1 MALENFTDSDYEEY
15 IRSLSTPSIQPPVQP
30 QAGVDEE
37 VAQDDGLEDFSEEE
51 YQAIGGVTPKPIPPV
66 IETEEVIE
74 PIETR
79 EPRSRKEM
87 EQDEELMS
95 DIKQHLKDRYDIDA
109 DERIPDFFFGYLFGG
124 DEISNEEVLE
134 QWMDRWRMM
143 TGNSM
148 DAMAEISW
156 HSDLDDRYNAAKT
169 AAAENPDNPLFVDEA
184 NKLAEQKARALRLYQ
199 QADEM
204 AGLFGSKRYEGMG
217 VLETIGEVG
226 ETVGVNVLA
235 AVSDPT
241 ALFSVGAGK
250 LVGTSASAA
259 GVGLKQAIL
268 KAAATGAAVEATA
281 AAATDVAIQQMEVEM
296 GAREEIDYGRTAT
309 VAGIA
314 GATAGVVSGW
324 STKNSVQRVDK
335 ATRGELT
342 AALKANT
349 EKQTA
354 AARKTNKTLGSTA
367 SNIRESLA
375 KKIEEKYGKEAIIRN
390 KDGTVKELNSAFI
403 RESEEGKAVFDI
415 IDLESDLIQPS
426 LSMDIFERVTAAT
439 GEIFKKVS
447 DGSIKLVNPETGRA
461 YMPKT
466 QKAMGSKL
474 QADEMVSER
483 LLNIIS
489 STPDEAMEEIAQTL
503 GKYGITKRE
512 IAATMFADAS
522 IAGQK
527 LNRLSQLS
535 RQIGRAGRIKT
546 AGEAAEE
553 ADGLVADKL
562 GSTFRRLEDIR
573 RLTLVSGVAT
583 AVRNNISQV
592 LRSGVDTLV
601 YGFESAI
608 NPNKKFGMRN
618 TLAQLENTFFYQ
630 QDSAN
635 IAQFLLDLAPDQK
648 MRFYNQ
654 FTEVVNKLAKKN
666 PGQAMMNGKGSG
678 MASESPILDTWENV
692 VTSINFLN
700 RFQEAVYRNGAF
712 TTSIQ
717 RQLFDQGIDMMDVLK
732 KGTITENISE
742 DMIAKAV
749 DDALEFTYASQP
761 KTEIFR
767 LTNNFIVK
775 SGLTLAIPFPRF
787 MFKALEMTYNYNA
800 TGAGTALLRMGLRK
814 AAGGK
819 VSDGMYR
826 QLAEGVAGG
835 VPLISLGYLLR
846 DPDND
851 MAGSEWYMLKDGKGN
866 EFDARPYFPLTPYL
880 LIGEIIHRIL
890 EDRPVPSK
898 FNTKE
903 LLEGFTGANFRGAGP
918 ISQITEDLLNAAS
931 GGGDLDFKYSM
942 ANLGEYLGE
951 ALSGYGQPLYQFGD
965 IEVFG
970 DMNQR
975 KKDYNEDP
983 EFRNG
988 VDGFF
993 EGFSRPFERRIGRI
1007 FENYTDMMDDLP
1019 DFEDPRYQ
1027 DTPQRVMPLMKLMF
1041 GATFTRVP
1049 PKYVVELNRM
1059 GFTYKD
1065 FTTNTD
1071 TPSLNRAMN
1080 REMGITMN
1088 AEIPEVLATLREQ
1101 YGDDQAAIAAEV
1113 RSWISERKSGI
1124 YTEMKLRD
1132 DTSGLSALQN
1142 KFKRMSPYQRN
1153 AAIKE
1158 FKKRYNREPADS
1170 EDIDQRL
1177 KDMYELN
1184 SIASS
1189 YRTMASQMK

>member
-1 MALENFTDSDYEEY
+1 MLN
-15 IRSLSTPSIQPPVQP
+15 
-30 QAGVDEE
+30 
-37 VAQDDGLEDFSEEE
+37 
-51 YQAIGGVTPKPIPPV
+51 
-66 IETEEVIE
+66 
-74 PIETR
+74 
-79 EPRSRKEM
+79 
-87 EQDEELMS
+87 
-95 DIKQHLKDRYDIDA
+95 
-109 DERIPDFFFGYLFGG
+109 
-124 DEISNEEVLE
+124 
-134 QWMDRWRMM
+134 
-143 TGNSM
+143 
-148 DAMAEISW
+148 
-156 HSDLDDRYNAAKT
+156 
-169 AAAENPDNPLFVDEA
+169 
-184 NKLAEQKARALRLYQ
+184 
-199 QADEM
+199 
-204 AGLFGSKRYEGMG
+204 
-217 VLETIGEVG
+217 
-226 ETVGVNVLA
+226 
-235 AVSDPT
+235 
-241 ALFSVGAGK
+241 
-250 LVGTSASAA
+250 
-259 GVGLKQAIL
+259 IL
-268 KAAATGAAVEATA
+268 KNVADDESANYAA
-281 AAATDVAIQQMEVEM
+281 Q
-296 GAREEIDYGRTAT
+296 
-309 VAGIA
+309 
-314 GATAGVVSGW
+314 
-324 STKNSVQRVDK
+324 
-335 ATRGELT
+335 L
-342 AALKANT
+342 
-349 EKQTA
+349 
-354 AARKTNKTLGSTA
+354 
-367 SNIRESLA
+367 
-375 KKIEEKYGKEAIIRN
+375 
-390 KDGTVKELNSAFI
+390 
-403 RESEEGKAVFDI
+403 
-415 IDLESDLIQPS
+415 
-426 LSMDIFERVTAAT
+426 
-439 GEIFKKVS
+439 
-447 DGSIKLVNPETGRA
+447 
-461 YMPKT
+461 
-466 QKAMGSKL
+466 
-474 QADEMVSER
+474 
-483 LLNIIS
+483 
-489 STPDEAMEEIAQTL
+489 L
-503 GKYGITKRE
+503 GKFGITRRE
-512 IAATMFADAS
+512 IAAVVFADAS
-522 IAGQK
+522 KAGQK

-535 RQIGRAGRIKT
+535 RHIGRAGRIKT
-546 AGEAAEE
+546 AGEVAEE
-553 ADGLVADKL
+553 ADAEVADKL

-635 IAQFLLDLAPDQK
+635 IAQFLLDLAPEQK

-678 MASESPILDTWENV
+678 MASESPILDTWENM

-767 LTNNFIVK
+767 ITNNFIVK

-787 MFKALEMTYNYNA
+787 MFKALEMTYNYDA

-1065 FTTNTD
+1065 FTTNTS
-1071 TPSLNRAMN
+1071 TPSFNRAMN
-1080 REMGITMN
+1080 RQMGITMN
-1088 AEIPEVLATLREQ
+1088 AEMPEVLATAREQ
-1101 YGDDQAAIAAEV
+1101 HGDNQAAIAAEV

-1124 YTEMKLRD
+1124 HEEIKLRD
-1132 DTSGLSALQN
+1132 DTTGLSALQN
-1142 KFKRMSPYQRN
+1142 KFKHMSPYQRN

-1170 EDIDQRL
+1170 KDLDQRL

-1189 YRTMASQMK
+1189 YRTIASQMK